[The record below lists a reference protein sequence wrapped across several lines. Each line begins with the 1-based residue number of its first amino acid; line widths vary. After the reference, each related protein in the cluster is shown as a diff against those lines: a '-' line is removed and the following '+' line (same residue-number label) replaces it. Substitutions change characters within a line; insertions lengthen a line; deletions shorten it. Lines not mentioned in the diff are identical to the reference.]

1 MWTGICD
8 EDNCESYQKRIE
20 AILSPYNVSVVWKR
34 DATYYGIDH
43 SCNFFEI
50 LEEMLDDPDLFLS
63 MVFCNDSHIEVGGDE
78 YHDMDEMT
86 EEKDGYKLFVRGN

>member
-1 MWTGICD
+1 
-8 EDNCESYQKRIE
+8 
-20 AILSPYNVSVVWKR
+20 VSVVWER
-34 DATYYGIDH
+34 DATDYEIDH

-50 LEEMLDDPDLFLS
+50 LEEMPDDPDLFLS